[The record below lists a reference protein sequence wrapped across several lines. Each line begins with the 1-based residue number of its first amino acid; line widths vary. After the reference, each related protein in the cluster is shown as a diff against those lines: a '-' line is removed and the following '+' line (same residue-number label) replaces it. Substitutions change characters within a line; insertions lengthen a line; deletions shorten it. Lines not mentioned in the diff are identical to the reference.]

1 MAVSTGSGETFVGL
15 LCMFPAFNPLYTAE
29 AFQDRVCVLINVGS
43 KHLDNDF
50 VAHFVRIL
58 LEPFDQPGFSKTN

>member
-1 MAVSTGSGETFVGL
+1 MAVSTGSGEAFVGL
-15 LCMFPAFNPLYTAE
+15 LCVFPTFDPFYTTE
-29 AFQDRVCVLINVGS
+29 AFQDRVCVLVDVGS

-58 LEPFDQPGFSKTN
+58 LEPFDQPGFSTTN